1 MSQRT
6 PDQQFA
12 FHVKVA
18 MFLFF
23 IAFSYFIFADLNMP
37 MTPQARVYR
46 NVVQVAPQVSGPI
59 QDVFVDRN
67 QTVQPGDILFEIDNR
82 AYELAVEKAELDLED
97 VIKTNYQLDAQI
109 NASEAK
115 LLAVKAALAES
126 ESNFNRALRLVKTKA
141 ISTQQLERYKAQFL
155 RDQADVEAGKADL
168 NLQRISR
175 GDKGKDNVALKQ
187 AINNLKSAQLNLEH
201 TRVKASEAG
210 IISNMQLSSGLFAIE
225 GEPLLSVVDKHLD
238 LVADFREK
246 SLFDV
251 NEETTAKVVFDA
263 LPGEVFDAHLDFFE
277 AGVSDGQLLADGN
290 LAKVE
295 TSNRWVR
302 DAQRQRLH
310 LSIDEPDERLSKL
323 TSGARATVQIVPNN
337 PLMGFLATLQI
348 RTVSFLHFIY

>member
-12 FHVKVA
+12 FHVKAA
-18 MFLFF
+18 MLLFF
-23 IAFSYFIFADLNMP
+23 ISFAYFIFADLKMP

-46 NVVQVAPQVSGPI
+46 NVVQIAPQVSGPI
-59 QDVFVDRN
+59 QEVLVNKN
-67 QTVQPGDILFEIDNR
+67 QAVQPGDVLFKIDNR
-82 AYELAVEKAELDLED
+82 TYELAVEKAQLELEE
-97 VIKTNYQLDAQI
+97 VIKTNRQLDAQI

-126 ESNFNRALRLVKTKA
+126 KANFNRALTLVKTKA
-141 ISTQQLERYKAQFL
+141 ISNQQLERYQAQFL
-155 RDQADVEAGKADL
+155 RDQADVEAAKADL
-168 NLQRISR
+168 NLQKISR
-175 GDKGKDNVALKQ
+175 GDTGGDNVALKQ

-210 IISNMQLSSGLFAIE
+210 IISNMQVSRGLFASE
-225 GEPLLSVVDKHLD
+225 GNPLLSVVDKQLD

-246 SLFDV
+246 SLVDV
-251 NEETTAKVVFDA
+251 NKETTAKVVFDA
-263 LPGEVFDAHLDFFE
+263 LPGEVFDAHLDFVE
-277 AGVSDGQLLADGN
+277 AGVSDGQLLADGH

-310 LSIDEPDERLSKL
+310 LSIDASDNRLSKL
-323 TSGARATVQIVPNN
+323 TSGSRATVQIVPNSS
-337 PLMGFLATLQI
+337 LTGFLAALQI
-348 RTVSFLHFIY
+348 RIVSFLHFIY